1 MHRVADASFG
11 KPKSSSKF
19 GIPSRAPEERSHAR
33 PEPSFGDPGVA
44 NGHAHKRPRPRHI
57 HSLKSRSK
65 HDTRVCFFVQN
76 FRTLAICSM
85 GVALK
90 REMRNKSDARFRA
103 RDPSF
108 ILPFHRVA
116 HGRAR
121 KCLIA
126 RRLGVPGSHPK
137 GGEATLSLPARSCW
151 PRV

>member
-1 MHRVADASFG
+1 
-11 KPKSSSKF
+11 
-19 GIPSRAPEERSHAR
+19 
-33 PEPSFGDPGVA
+33 
-44 NGHAHKRPRPRHI
+44 
-57 HSLKSRSK
+57 
-65 HDTRVCFFVQN
+65 
-76 FRTLAICSM
+76 M

-137 GGEATLSLPARSCW
+137 GGEATLSPGRVCERSSHTRLETQKFKNLEVCMALL
-151 PRV
+151 RGSKRLVFQF